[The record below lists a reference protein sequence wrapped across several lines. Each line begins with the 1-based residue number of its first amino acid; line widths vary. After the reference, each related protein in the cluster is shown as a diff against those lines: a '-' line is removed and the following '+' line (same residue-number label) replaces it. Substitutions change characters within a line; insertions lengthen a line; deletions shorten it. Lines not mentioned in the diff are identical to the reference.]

1 MSYLYRCK
9 GTYKSGQFKGQKC
22 SQRHHFKKK
31 VEQYARKKKCPSC
44 GNEITYMDK
53 WQMKK
58 NKENVCLCA
67 AYIFPHRAGSG
78 VWCVESKNEPTE
90 DDYKARYG

>member
-9 GTYKSGQFKGQKC
+9 GTYKSGKFKGQKC

-31 VEQYARKKKCPSC
+31 VEQYVRKKKCSSC

-67 AYIFPHRAGSG
+67 AYHFPHRAGSG
-78 VWCVESKNEPTE
+78 VWCVESKKEPSE
-90 DDYKARYG
+90 DDYKSRYG